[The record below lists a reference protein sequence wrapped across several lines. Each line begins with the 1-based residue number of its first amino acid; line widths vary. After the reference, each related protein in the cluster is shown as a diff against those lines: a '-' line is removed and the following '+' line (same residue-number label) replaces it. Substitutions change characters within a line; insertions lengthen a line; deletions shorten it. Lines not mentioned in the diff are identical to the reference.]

1 MIIECYD
8 RVYQSLIP
16 RECIQKVSYMNSSI
30 FVHEVK
36 LLNKNLMIKLLF
48 ISVILALFRL
58 PIVGLLSLLSG
69 LNIYVIAKFTLPLP
83 IIITLSFFLFRM
95 RIKKVGKYPILL
107 FILFTIM
114 VGVLYGLFLYWF
126 YSEVSAVSIIQAL
139 SIAHFFLL
147 FPFLLINLPLEKDD
161 FRYIIDRIAYVV
173 IMIGGS
179 VTIIEWIGIH
189 SGWLT
194 YQDVYNFVGGDFY
207 GLRSDSFRPIG
218 ILADHAASSILLVA
232 CTTYYSVQKLSYG
245 KIRMK
250 HIRRYGYKWHP
261 IIVGSI
267 SVFISGVLTSSLIFI
282 FVEGF
287 IILRYAKSYDK
298 IVLIVIGGFTLF
310 LLLAI
315 GNVGER
321 IQFYWEFKDK
331 YLPFFIPQFS
341 SWSWEHFPFLG
352 YYKNSY
358 FSTGEFHFFDYMVEF
373 GFLPF
378 IPWIILVCLPLYKAA
393 CPSSI
398 EIIDRA
404 PMALC
409 LVFLLSIAHYS
420 GLEWWGNNY
429 VYWLAVMMLFSK
441 AQHKSTL
448 SR

>member
-1 MIIECYD
+1 
-8 RVYQSLIP
+8 
-16 RECIQKVSYMNSSI
+16 MNSSI
-30 FVHEVK
+30 FLHEVQRR
-36 LLNKNLMIKLLF
+36 NKNLMIKLLI
-48 ISVILALFRL
+48 ISIIIVLFRL

-83 IIITLSFFLFRM
+83 IIITLLYFLFRM
-95 RIKKVGKYPILL
+95 RIKKVEKHPILL
-107 FILFTIM
+107 FIFFTIM
-114 VGVLYGLFLYWF
+114 VGFVYGLFLYGF
-126 YSEVSAVSIIQAL
+126 YSEVSAVNIMKAF
-139 SIAHFFLL
+139 SIANFFLV

-161 FRYIIDRIAYVV
+161 YRYILDRIAYLV
-173 IMIGGS
+173 IMIGGYI
-179 VTIIEWIGIH
+179 TIIEGIGIY
-189 SGWLT
+189 SGWIT
-194 YQDVYNFVGGDFY
+194 YQDVYNFIGGNFY
-207 GLRSDSFRPIG
+207 DLRSSSFRPIG
-218 ILADHAASSILLVA
+218 ILADPAASSILLVA

-245 KIRMK
+245 RLRIKY
-250 HIRRYGYKWHP
+250 IRRSGYKWHP
-261 IIVGSI
+261 IIIGSI

-298 IVLIVIGGFTLF
+298 IALIVIGGFALF

-409 LVFLLSIAHYS
+409 LAFLLSIVHYS
-420 GLEWWGNNY
+420 GLERWGSNY

-441 AQHKSTL
+441 PNISKPFSMT
-448 SR
+448 

>member
-1 MIIECYD
+1 
-8 RVYQSLIP
+8 
-16 RECIQKVSYMNSSI
+16 
-30 FVHEVK
+30 
-36 LLNKNLMIKLLF
+36 MIKLLF
-48 ISVILALFRL
+48 ISVILVLFRL

-95 RIKKVGKYPILL
+95 RIKKFEKYPILL

-114 VGVLYGLFLYWF
+114 VGFLYGLFLHGF
-126 YSEVSAVSIIQAL
+126 YSEVSAVNIMQAL

-161 FRYIIDRIAYVV
+161 YRYIIDRIAYLV

-179 VTIIEWIGIH
+179 ITIIEGIGIY

-194 YQDVYNFVGGDFY
+194 YQDVYNFIGGDFY
-207 GLRSDSFRPIG
+207 GLRSGSFRPIG
-218 ILADHAASSILLVA
+218 ILADPAASSILLVA
-232 CTTYYSVQKLSYG
+232 CTTYYSVQKLLYG

-261 IIVGSI
+261 IIIGSI
-267 SVFISGVLTSSLIFI
+267 SIFISGILTNSLIFI
-282 FVEGF
+282 FIEGY
-287 IILRYAKSYDK
+287 IILRYAKSNRK
-298 IVLIVIGGFTLF
+298 TALIVIGGFALF

-331 YLPFFIPQFS
+331 YLPIFIPQIS
-341 SWSWEHFPFLG
+341 SWSWEQFPFLG
-352 YYKNSY
+352 YYENNSY
-358 FSTGEFHFFDYMVEF
+358 FSTGEFHFFDYMVNF

-409 LVFLLSIAHYS
+409 LVFLLSIVHYS
-420 GLEWWGNNY
+420 GLERWGSNY

-441 AQHKSTL
+441 PNRHKSTL